1 MARQGRQADHQATGG
16 GRVNSTPLITRICE
30 AGPNLEVWRVNN
42 TVVLEQ
48 DKNARVMPPEM
59 MSRLVVPNRFQRFQ

>member
-1 MARQGRQADHQATGG
+1 M
-16 GRVNSTPLITRICE
+16 NSTPLITRICE